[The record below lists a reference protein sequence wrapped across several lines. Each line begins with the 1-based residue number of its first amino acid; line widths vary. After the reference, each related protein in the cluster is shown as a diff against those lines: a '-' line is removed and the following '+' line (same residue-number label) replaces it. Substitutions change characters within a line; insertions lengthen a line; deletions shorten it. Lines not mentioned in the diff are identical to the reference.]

1 MNFGFA
7 KEEMEFKEEIRTFLE
22 SNIDEQVEKE
32 SRHWVAASPG
42 GPYTKDL
49 LMKMGERGWLTP
61 SWPKEYGGLG
71 LSPIYQYIVVE
82 EMDYAGIWAPLGSTI
97 MGPTIMKYGSE
108 EMKRKYLPKIAKG
121 QIYFAL
127 GYTEPNAGSDLS
139 NVKMRAERKD
149 NNYIINGAKLFNTHC
164 HLSDYHWLLA
174 VTNREAKPSYKGM
187 SLFIVDLKSP
197 GIIVNALWSMA
208 DERTNEVFYDNVK
221 VPAANRVGDENRGFY
236 YLMEDLEYERTFTAG
251 GVQRMFED
259 LLSYIETAHD
269 GRLKSDPIVRY
280 NVAKLA
286 TEIEVGRLLYWKTGC
301 LLNKGRSLSFESSM
315 VKVFISEL
323 MQNLSEFALKITG
336 LQGQLKEGSPWAVL
350 SGKAELR
357 ARQSVVQTI
366 WGGTNEICRNVIA
379 NRALGVK

>member
-7 KEEMEFKEEIRTFLE
+7 KEELEFKEGIRSFLE
-22 SNIDEQVEKE
+22 TNIDEQVEKE
-32 SRHWVAASPG
+32 CRHWIAASPG
-42 GPYTKDL
+42 GPYTKEL

-82 EMDYAGIWAPLGSTI
+82 EMDYAGIWAPLGCTI
-97 MGPTIMKYGSE
+97 MGPTIIKCGSE
-108 EMKRKYLPKIAKG
+108 DMKRKYLYRIAKG

-139 NVKMRAERKD
+139 NVKIRAERK
-149 NNYIINGAKLFNTHC
+149 NTHYVINGAKIFNTHC
-164 HLSDYHWLLA
+164 HLADYHWLLA
-174 VTNREAKPSYKGM
+174 ITNPEAKPIHRGM

-197 GIIVNALWSMA
+197 GITVNPIFSIA
-208 DERTNEVFYDNVK
+208 DERTNEVFYDAVK
-221 VPAANRVGDENRGFY
+221 VPAANIVGEENRGFY
-236 YLMEDLEYERTFTAG
+236 YVMEDLEYERTFTAG

-269 GRLKSDPIVRY
+269 GRLKSDPLVRY

-286 TEIEVGRLLYWKTGC
+286 TDIEVGRLLYWKTGC
-301 LLNKGRSLSFESSM
+301 LLNKNRSLSFESSM

-323 MQNLSEFALKITG
+323 MQDLSEFALKITG
-336 LQGQLKEGSPWAVL
+336 LQGQLKEGSPWSVL

-357 ARQSVVQTI
+357 ARQNVVQTI

-379 NRALGVK
+379 NRALGMK